1 MKKYLLVAAISCVLT
16 PMAHADTDVNLDEIV
31 VTATRIEQPL
41 NQTIAS
47 ISVITQEDIKNSQA
61 TDVPTLL
68 RSVAGVEISQN
79 GGIGKTSSLYLR
91 GSNDSQVLV
100 LLDGVRINS
109 ATAGTTSIEHLML
122 TQIERIEVVR
132 GNVSSLYGSEAIGG
146 VVQIFTKHGQ
156 GEPAFN
162 VSAGLGSYG
171 TRNMATGFSGAFE
184 DTDFNL
190 QISRFI
196 TEGFSTINPAIAP
209 AANPD
214 NNGYDNTSIS
224 ANIKHAFS
232 AQHSLSFSTF
242 NSQGHSQFDSSY
254 ELPTDTHDSN
264 FQVRKV
270 SLTSDNH
277 INDSWQSRL
286 QLAQGVDNTQNFTN
300 GLPATPGSLYKT
312 TNNQLNWQNTLQLN
326 PGKQVLLGAEY
337 LNQLVSSDLQPKF
350 DRDERMVK
358 SLYTGY
364 SGNYGSHQVQ
374 ANARHDN
381 FSDFGTANTGLLGYG
396 YALSDAWRIAA
407 SISTAF
413 KAPTF
418 NDLFY
423 PFVDY
428 GGGASY
434 QGNPNLQAERSQNN
448 ELGMHYAADA
458 QRVDIVYFDNRI
470 HDLITINS
478 LPALTMINLNEARIN
493 GMEASYSGKFDD
505 TYLKIAVTRQN
516 PLDANTGE
524 RLLRRAT
531 FFSSASITQQLGNW
545 KIGGE
550 WQYSGE
556 REDNDIN
563 TYSRI
568 TLNSYHLLNLTAQYK
583 FNKQLL
589 AALRADNV
597 FDQGYMLTHGY
608 NTQGRSLFAT
618 LIFQQ

>member
-277 INDSWQSRL
+277 INNSWQSRL